1 LRDLNRLLKLDL
13 PLDGPRTLNGL
24 ILEKLEAIPDYDVS
38 IRIAGV
44 VMEIVQFDEQGVKTV
59 KLYQPL
65 AQTNQ
70 D

>member
-1 LRDLNRLLKLDL
+1 LDL

>member
-38 IRIAGV
+38 IRIADV
-44 VMEIVQFDEQGVKTV
+44 VMEIVQFDEHAVKTV
-59 KLYQPL
+59 KLYRPL
-65 AQTNQ
+65 TQSNQ